1 MITYL
6 DDLAL
11 CKQFAGF
18 KEKLVIMDLSQ
29 RDCLCL
35 CSVYKNERADKL
47 QNACVWDSV
56 FMSKSNR
63 DLIITHSSEI
73 PWFGGILP
81 FFPLSQS
88 QKLINAF
95 GQTFFMYLV

>member
-18 KEKLVIMDLSQ
+18 KEKLVVMDLSQ

-35 CSVYKNERADKL
+35 CSVYKNDRADKL
-47 QNACVWDSV
+47 ENVCVWDAVS
-56 FMSKSNR
+56 MSKSNHN
-63 DLIITHSSEI
+63 LIITHCSEI
-73 PWFGGILP
+73 
-81 FFPLSQS
+81 Q
-88 QKLINAF
+88 
-95 GQTFFMYLV
+95 